1 MIEIQHLT
9 KQYKKNELALDNI
22 NLTIEHG
29 MFGLLGPNGA
39 GKTTLMRILA
49 TVMPATSGDAMIG
62 GFSLKKNPEAIR
74 RKLGYLPQIF
84 QLPPQLTA
92 TEFLDYCAVM
102 KGINNKKERKQEIL
116 RLLEQVNLTDKQNRK
131 IKTFSG
137 GMKQRLGIAQALLG
151 NPELIIVDEPT
162 AGLDPEERV
171 RFRNL
176 LTRFSVNRTVIL
188 STHIVADIE
197 SSCEQLAVLNHGKLI
212 ATGNTSDLTNYAE
225 GKVWEVEIPT
235 DSQPFFNENQ
245 IISSRKTMNGYVHK
259 VIAEMKPSDSATLL
273 EPTLE
278 DGYLAL
284 IGRGAND

>member
-9 KQYKKNELALDNI
+9 KQYKKKELALDDI

-49 TVMPATSGDAMIG
+49 TVMPATSGDAMID

-92 TEFLDYCAVM
+92 AEFLDYCAVM
-102 KGINNKKERKQEIL
+102 KGFNNKKERKQEIL

-151 NPELIIVDEPT
+151 NPDLIIVDEPT

-176 LTRFSVNRTVIL
+176 LARFSVNRTVIL

-197 SSCEQLAVLNHGKLI
+197 SSCEQLAVLNHGQLV
-212 ATGNTSDLTNYAE
+212 ATGSTSDLTNHAE
-225 GKVWEVEIPT
+225 GKVWEVEIPA
-235 DSQPFFNENQ
+235 DSQSFFNENQ
-245 IISSRKTMNGYVHK
+245 IISSRKTADGYVHK
-259 VIAEMKPSDSATLL
+259 VIAEIKPSDSATLL

-284 IGRGAND
+284 IGRGANG